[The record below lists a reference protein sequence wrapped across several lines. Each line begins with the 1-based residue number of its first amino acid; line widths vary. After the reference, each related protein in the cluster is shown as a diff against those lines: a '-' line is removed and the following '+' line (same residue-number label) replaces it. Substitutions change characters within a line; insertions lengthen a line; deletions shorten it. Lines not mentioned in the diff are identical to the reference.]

1 MNASTRIERSDRW
14 TPWGRLC
21 SPRIAGNSRPGAD
34 TGAIHPM
41 DCSCGDCRYEAQRR
55 SLRLDLV
62 VIGLGVAAALAAIGI
77 LELLGMAG

>member
-1 MNASTRIERSDRW
+1 
-14 TPWGRLC
+14 
-21 SPRIAGNSRPGAD
+21 
-34 TGAIHPM
+34 M